1 MAAELSEP
9 DAEARR
15 RAAKH
20 RARRLG
26 AWAAGVLAALGVV
39 LAGFTAA
46 TLDRASRGAATP
58 AEVRTVL
65 LIDLIYIIALAAL
78 VIWTIGKA
86 IAARRARSA
95 GSKLH
100 LRLSGIFTLVA
111 LAPTV
116 LVAVFATLT
125 VNFGMEAWFS
135 NQVRSVVR
143 NALETAEAYA
153 TEHRGNIV
161 GDALAMANDINR
173 ASGVISIDSGALGE
187 LVRQQAF
194 LRELPEAYVLDGS
207 GEILAR
213 GEFSYLFTLDLPAP
227 AQFAAARAG
236 EVVVIDDQDKNEMRA
251 LVHLTGLIDGYLYIS
266 RRVEGEILQL
276 LDETRET
283 VALYERLER
292 ERDTVLFD
300 FALLYL
306 GFAVVVILA
315 AVWLGLWFAGRL
327 AKPIGRLAGAA
338 ELVGAGD
345 FDARVKE
352 PRGDDEIALLSRVFN
367 RMTAQVKQQRDALL
381 EANRETERRRLLL
394 QTVLSGVSA
403 GVVGLDSDGRID
415 LVNDAALGM
424 LGVERSAAEGGA
436 LSDVVPALSPLLQ
449 RAARSVGGMAQEQL
463 RLRRGGAERE
473 LLWRITPKKGDPA
486 AGAVVT
492 IDDLTDLVQAQ
503 RMAAWGDVARR
514 IAHEIKN
521 PLTPIQLSADR
532 LKRKFEKMPVEDR
545 EALSQYADVI
555 SRQAGDIRRMV
566 DEFAR
571 FARMPEPQTRP
582 EDLGALLEA
591 AVLLQREGANGV
603 RWTLDAPER
612 PVMARCD
619 RGLMNQALVNLMKN
633 AAEAIEGR
641 LATCPGG
648 PPGEV
653 RVALREGPDGAAIE
667 IADNGAGLP
676 EDRSRLMEPYVT
688 TRARGTGLGLAIVK
702 KIVEQHGGALTLTDA
717 PPFADGAPPGALARL
732 CLPAVDAKAA
742 PEPQLRA
749 S

>member
-1 MAAELSEP
+1 MAVDQSDP
-9 DAEARR
+9 DARSLT
-15 RAAKH
+15 AKR
-20 RARRLG
+20 RARRIG
-26 AWAAGVLAALGVV
+26 AWTAAVLAALGVV
-39 LAGFTAA
+39 LVAVTAA
-46 TLDRASRGAATP
+46 VLDRASRGAASST
-58 AEVRTVL
+58 EVRAVL
-65 LIDLIYIIALAAL
+65 LVDLVYIIALAAL
-78 VIWTIGKA
+78 VIWTIAKA

-100 LRLSGIFTLVA
+100 LRLSAIFTLVA

-173 ASGVISIDSGALGE
+173 AAGSLTLDQGALGE
-187 LVRQQAF
+187 LVRQQAY
-194 LRELPEAYVLDGS
+194 LRELPEAYVLDGQ

-213 GEFSYLFTLDLPAP
+213 GEFSYLFTLDRPGP
-227 AQFAAARAG
+227 EQFAAARAG
-236 EVVVIDDQDKNEMRA
+236 EVVVIDDQDRNEMRA
-251 LVHLTGLIDGYLYIS
+251 LVHLTGLIDSYLYIS

-276 LDETRET
+276 LDETRDT

-292 ERDTVLFD
+292 ERDSVLFD

-345 FDARVKE
+345 LNVRVKE
-352 PRGDDEIALLSRVFN
+352 PRGDDEMALLARVFN
-367 RMTAQVKQQRDALL
+367 RMTAQVKQQRDALI
-381 EANRETERRRLLL
+381 EANRETDRRRLLIE
-394 QTVLSGVSA
+394 TVLSGVSA
-403 GVVGLDSDGRID
+403 GVIGLDAEGRVN
-415 LVNDAALGM
+415 LTNDAALGM
-424 LGVERSAAEGGA
+424 LGIDRAAAEGA
-436 LSDVVPALSPLLQ
+436 RLAEVAPALSPILL
-449 RAARSVGGMAQEQL
+449 RAARAPGGAAQDQI
-463 RLRRGGAERE
+463 RLRMRGADRE
-473 LLWRITPKKGDPA
+473 LLARVTPKKGDPA
-486 AGAVVT
+486 AGGVLT
-492 IDDLTDLVQAQ
+492 LDDLTELVQAQ

-532 LKRKFEKMPVEDR
+532 LKRKFQKMPAEDR

-555 SRQAGDIRRMV
+555 ARQAGDIRRMV
-566 DEFAR
+566 DEFSK

-582 EDLGALLEA
+582 EDLGALLRA
-591 AVLLQREGANGV
+591 ALLLQREGADGV
-603 RWTLDAPER
+603 TWRLDADDAPL
-612 PVMARCD
+612 MAACD
-619 RGLMNQALVNLMKN
+619 RGLLNQALINLMKN
-633 AAEAIEGR
+633 AAEAIQGR
-641 LATCPGG
+641 LAAEPDG

-653 RVALREGPDGAAIE
+653 RVALRREGAEAVIE

-676 EDRSRLMEPYVT
+676 ADRSRLTEPYVT

-702 KIVEQHGGALTLTDA
+702 KIAEQHGGTLLLTDA
-717 PPFADGAPPGALARL
+717 PPFDEGGRPGALARL
-732 CLPAVDAKAA
+732 TLPALDARAA

>member
-1 MAAELSEP
+1 MAAERPEP
-9 DAEARR
+9 AGADDPSASRR
-15 RAAKH
+15 RM
-20 RARRLG
+20 RRLN
-26 AWAAGVLAALGVV
+26 ALVAAVLAALGVV
-39 LAGFTAA
+39 LVFVTAA
-46 TLDRASRGAATP
+46 VLDRASRGAADTSELR
-58 AEVRTVL
+58 AVL
-65 LIDLIYIIALAAL
+65 LIDLVYILALAAL
-78 VIWTIGKA
+78 VIWTIGRA

-100 LRLSGIFTLVA
+100 LRLSAIFTLVA

-116 LVAVFATLT
+116 LVAVFATVT
-125 VNFGMEAWFS
+125 VNFGVEAWFS
-135 NQVRSVVR
+135 TQVRSVVR

-173 ASGVISIDSGALGE
+173 ATGIVSLDPGALGE
-187 LVRQQAF
+187 LVRQQAW
-194 LRELPEAYVLDGS
+194 LREIPEAYVLDGA
-207 GEILAR
+207 GDIIAR
-213 GEFSYLFTLDLPAP
+213 GEFSYLFTLDRPSP
-227 AQFAAARAG
+227 EQFAAARAG
-236 EVVVIDDQDKNEMRA
+236 EVVVVDDQDKNEMRA
-251 LVHLTGLIDGYLYIS
+251 LVHLSGLIDGYLFIT

-292 ERDTVLFD
+292 ERDSVLFD

-306 GFAVVVILA
+306 GFAMIVILA

-327 AKPIGRLAGAA
+327 AKPIGSLAGAA
-338 ELVGAGD
+338 ERVAEGELDV
-345 FDARVKE
+345 RVKE

-367 RMTAQVKQQRDALL
+367 RMTMQVKQQRDALV
-381 EANRETERRRLLL
+381 EANAETEARRLLIE
-394 QTVLSGVSA
+394 TVLAGVSA
-403 GVVGLDSDGRID
+403 GVVGLGPDGEVD
-415 LVNDAALGM
+415 LVNDAALAM
-424 LGVERSAAEGGA
+424 LGLDRAQVDGARLAVASPALAPLLLRAARNAGGIAQEQFRLRAEGG
-436 LSDVVPALSPLLQ
+436 
-449 RAARSVGGMAQEQL
+449 
-463 RLRRGGAERE
+463 ERE
-473 LLWRITPKKGDPA
+473 LLARVTPKKGHPA
-486 AGAVVT
+486 SGAVVT
-492 IDDLTDLVQAQ
+492 IDDLTDLAQAQ

-532 LKRKFEKMPVEDR
+532 LKRKFQKMPPEDR

-582 EDLGALLEA
+582 EDLGALLRA
-591 AVLLQREGANGV
+591 AVLLQREGTDGV
-603 RWTLDAPER
+603 AWTLDAPEAGITT
-612 PVMARCD
+612 MAD
-619 RGLMNQALVNLMKN
+619 SGLMNQALVNLMKN
-633 AAEAIEGR
+633 AAEAIQGR
-641 LATCPGG
+641 LAAEPDG
-648 PPGEV
+648 PPGAV
-653 RVALREGPDGAAIE
+653 HVALRRDGAKAVIE

-702 KIVEQHGGALTLTDA
+702 KIVEQHGGCLTLTDA
-717 PPFADGAPPGALARL
+717 PPFEEGGRPGALARL
-732 CLPAVDAKAA
+732 SLPALDARA
-742 PEPQLRA
+742 EPLTQLRA

>member
-9 DAEARR
+9 DAEAKR

-20 RARRLG
+20 RARRLS

-46 TLDRASRGAATP
+46 VLDRASRGAASAT
-58 AEVRTVL
+58 EVRTVL

-173 ASGVISIDSGALGE
+173 AADVVSIDVGALGE

-213 GEFSYLFTLDLPAP
+213 GEFSYLFTLDLPSP
-227 AQFAAARAG
+227 QQFAAARAG
-236 EVVVIDDQDKNEMRA
+236 EVVVIDDQEKNEMRA

-276 LDETRET
+276 LDETRDT

-292 ERDTVLFD
+292 ERDNVLFD

-345 FDARVKE
+345 FGARVKE
-352 PRGDDEIALLSRVFN
+352 PKGDDEIALLARVFN
-367 RMTAQVKQQRDALL
+367 RMTAQVKQQRDALI

-403 GVVGLDSDGRID
+403 GVVGLDCDGRID

-424 LGVERSAAEGGA
+424 LGVARPEAEGRA
-436 LSDVVPALSPLLQ
+436 LSDVAPALTPLLL
-449 RAARSVGGMAQEQL
+449 RAARSAGGMAQEQI
-463 RLRRGGAERE
+463 RLRRGGTERE

-532 LKRKFEKMPVEDR
+532 LKRKFQKMPDEDR

-566 DEFAR
+566 DEFAK

-582 EDLGALLEA
+582 EDLGALLRSA
-591 AVLLQREGANGV
+591 LLLQREGANGV
-603 RWTLDAPER
+603 RWTLEAPEGA
-612 PVMARCD
+612 VMARCD
-619 RGLMNQALVNLMKN
+619 RGLMNQALVNLMKT

-641 LATCPGG
+641 LAAAPDG

-653 RVALREGPDGAAIE
+653 RVALRDGAEGPVIE

-688 TRARGTGLGLAIVK
+688 TRARGTGLGLAIVR
-702 KIVEQHGGALTLTDA
+702 KIVEQHGGVLTLTDA
-717 PPFADGAPPGALARL
+717 PPFADGASPGALARL
-732 CLPAVDAKAA
+732 CLPASDAKAA